1 MIEKHII
8 LGVKLILCM
17 YLWNSDIRTLLIP
30 VFHECGF
37 GYPVSTELLILLIN
51 YDNDI
56 MPIITYT
63 LSEYSSLYLSYTILR
78 VMLLGRRIFSWLGS
92 LSPFSLAQSRNHW
105 TASSVPM
112 WKCPDTILS
121 TRRCPRRNSFLISQY
136 RLFDMPVAAKKA
148 LVHTCFPPMVWV
160 KLLLAGQQQAL
171 KVVSS
176 QLFWSLQLIAHT
188 FILTLCNA
196 SLGTDFKHALPQHP
210 ATEKP
215 HKLTQSTKGNKY

>member
-8 LGVKLILCM
+8 LGGKLILCM

-92 LSPFSLAQSRNHW
+92 LSPFSLA
-105 TASSVPM
+105 
-112 WKCPDTILS
+112 
-121 TRRCPRRNSFLISQY
+121 
-136 RLFDMPVAAKKA
+136 
-148 LVHTCFPPMVWV
+148 
-160 KLLLAGQQQAL
+160 
-171 KVVSS
+171 
-176 QLFWSLQLIAHT
+176 
-188 FILTLCNA
+188 
-196 SLGTDFKHALPQHP
+196 
-210 ATEKP
+210 
-215 HKLTQSTKGNKY
+215 